1 MALAGGLGLGGGRE
15 EGEKGQGG
23 SWGRSP
29 AAARAEAVRGGLA
42 TTAGGRRWPWA
53 GVPEVRR
60 RSRRGGKAL
69 GDPVESIP
77 PLTLGSGGL
86 WTALHGGGRQWTE
99 KLAAVALQ
107 S

>member
-1 MALAGGLGLGGGRE
+1 MPFLYLPSLRNRE
-15 EGEKGQGG
+15 EGEKGEE
-23 SWGRSP
+23 SERVRFP
-29 AAARAEAVRGGLA
+29 AAARAEVERGRLA
-42 TTAGGRRWPWA
+42 TRANGRRWPWA

-99 KLAAVALQ
+99 KLAAAALQ